1 MRFKKPFKAAPLK
14 DKDGNVIPFREPRRG
29 TMLWKAYGGG
39 KTKEQPVPK
48 TKAPPKPKVKP
59 ASSAHSP
66 TPPRISTPK
75 PVPKRT
81 PLHFDE
87 PRGRMTLAKK
97 ARKNGGWLG
106 FAILAASLCLI
117 AFGLVLRFGLPGFDL
132 FRGED
137 YTTALSAPL
146 AGPEDTL
153 YANFGICDG
162 GKRQN
167 CVVDGDTF
175 WFAGEKYRVL
185 DINTPE
191 ISNPQCDRE
200 LALGRAATQRFRQL
214 INDGP
219 FSLESGPE
227 ETDRYGRKLRRVT
240 RGGQSLGDILVA
252 EGLAETWQGHRSGWC

>member
-1 MRFKKPFKAAPLK
+1 MPLKGKNGRPIRFRKPRSKGPTLKFWDKPVIKKKKINWWAIALAIGSVVLIGYGVSMGYGPMVIGTGTSYSETSAAPL
-14 DKDGNVIPFREPRRG
+14 
-29 TMLWKAYGGG
+29 
-39 KTKEQPVPK
+39 
-48 TKAPPKPKVKP
+48 
-59 ASSAHSP
+59 AS
-66 TPPRISTPK
+66 
-75 PVPKRT
+75 
-81 PLHFDE
+81 
-87 PRGRMTLAKK
+87 
-97 ARKNGGWLG
+97 
-106 FAILAASLCLI
+106 
-117 AFGLVLRFGLPGFDL
+117 
-132 FRGED
+132 
-137 YTTALSAPL
+137 
-146 AGPEDTL
+146 PEDTL

-227 ETDRYGRKLRRVT
+227 ETDRYGRKLRRVM

-252 EGLAETWQGHRSGWC
+252 QGLAETWQGHRSGWC